1 MNAWDQHRIESARR
15 NNKRNI
21 WITWAVV
28 IFIAFAGIF
37 TWVSYTTT
45 ETFTGEVT
53 GKIVKRYN
61 DNDKYLLFIA
71 LDDGTTRTVE
81 MTDSVLVH
89 RWTSSDDFG
98 RIAVKGTYIFK
109 TRGMRI
115 PIISEYPN
123 VETYDFVKG
132 DFK

>member
-1 MNAWDQHRIESARR
+1 MKSWDRYEKSNH
-15 NNKRNI
+15 KRNI
-21 WITWAVV
+21 VITWAVLL
-28 IFIAFAGIF
+28 FITFAGVF
-37 TWVSYTTT
+37 AWSSYNTT
-45 ETFTGEVT
+45 EVFTGEVT

-61 DNDKYLLFIA
+61 DEDKYLLFIA
-71 LDDGTTRTVE
+71 LDDGTTRTIE

-115 PIISEYPN
+115 PLFSEYPN

-132 DFK
+132 DFD